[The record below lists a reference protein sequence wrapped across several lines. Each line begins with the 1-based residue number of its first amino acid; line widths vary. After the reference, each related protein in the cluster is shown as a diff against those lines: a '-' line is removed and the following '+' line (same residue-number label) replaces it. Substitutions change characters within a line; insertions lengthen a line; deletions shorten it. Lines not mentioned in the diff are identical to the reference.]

1 MGDDADSL
9 FDGPGDVRRLGRSM
23 DWSSTPLGPTQS
35 WPQLLR
41 GTVRMAL
48 SSSFPISVNWGPELV
63 AIYNDAFAGLIGGR
77 HPASF
82 GAGLVAAWPERW
94 ELVRP
99 LVESVVIEGRTVAVE
114 DERTILNRNGYPE
127 ECYFT
132 FSQSP
137 IVEGDGTIV
146 GMLTV
151 SHESTGKILNERR
164 MRMVREL
171 GALSVTATGSAADTC
186 VAALEIIGRTRESV
200 PFAVAF
206 LKPRDG
212 GPPERVAA
220 YGLAPDGCVTGLTDV
235 AGDPA
240 GILRRVLAVGK
251 PEEVTGLRAM
261 FPRAFEAGPLGPL
274 HPDSAV
280 VQPLTV
286 GGRSDPVGALILGVN
301 PYRALDNEYRSFFT
315 VVARQ
320 IRVALT
326 DAVAYEAERA
336 RVQAMADLDRAKM
349 EFFQN
354 VSHELRT
361 PLTLLL
367 APLQDLLDTDAR
379 SGLEREDLQAALR
392 AAERL
397 RRMVDAL
404 LDFSGADAAAL
415 DPDPV
420 PIDLAGLT
428 ADVASMFRSTAQH
441 AGLTLSVDVPDSPV
455 TALLDRAM
463 WSTVVTNLLSN
474 AVKYTSSGQVGITLR
489 STGTAAELTV
499 ADTGPGIAQDQQSRV
514 FDRFY
519 RGNGTRAEQGSGI
532 GLAIVADL
540 VRVNGGHIDLSSTPG
555 EGTTVTLTLPLN
567 AVPINR
573 STDGL
578 PRQQTAS
585 DGQRPKVLV
594 VEDDADLRGYLTRLL
609 SGDGWAVDAVATAE
623 DGLLA
628 TTESTARP
636 FDVIVTD
643 IMLPGRSGLDLVG
656 DLREAEPTSRVP
668 IIILTAR
675 GGADAAGNGLAAG
688 ADDYITKP
696 FSSRELLARVRSNHE
711 LHQLREK
718 AVGDAEQRAEQI
730 RSALE
735 SNRSIG
741 TAVGIVMASYQLT
754 AKQGFTVAG
763 AVQPAR
769 QQQTA
774 GRGSIGRRD
783 RFAAVPTDDDRR
795 PADQDGRGRTLS
807 EDGPA
812 ERVVPLRDGRRVL
825 VRPLRRGD
833 GPALADAFLRLSEES
848 VRARFGSP
856 TRLLNAAALRQLVDA
871 VDGVDHVAFA
881 AFTSPVTGGHG
892 DLVGIGR
899 ILRYPHDRESLD
911 VAITVADEYQGSGL
925 GRVLADLLA
934 EYRPRPARRI
944 ITQISASNER
954 AMTLLG
960 TFGPTPR
967 RSPDGEVVIDFP
979 E

>member
-1 MGDDADSL
+1 MSEDADSL
-9 FDGPGDVRRLGRSM
+9 FDGPGDVRRLCRSM
-23 DWSSTPLGPTQS
+23 DWAGTPLGPTRAWS
-35 WPQLLR
+35 TLLR
-41 GTVRMAL
+41 GTVQMAMR
-48 SSSFPISVNWGPELV
+48 SSFPIVVNWGPELA
-63 AIYNDAFAGLIGGR
+63 AIYNDAFAALIGGK
-77 HPASF
+77 HPAAL
-82 GAGLVAAWPERW
+82 GVGTQTTWPERW
-94 ELVRP
+94 EAIRP
-99 LVESVVIEGRTVAVE
+99 RIEKVVVDGLTVDAE
-114 DERTILNRNGYPE
+114 DQQTILHRNGYPE

-137 IVEGDGTIV
+137 IIESDGRIV
-146 GMLTV
+146 GMLTIAKEV
-151 SHESTGKILNERR
+151 TGKILNERR

-171 GALSVTATGSAADTC
+171 GALSATATGSAAETC
-186 VAALEIIGRTRESV
+186 VAALEVVARTRESV

-206 LKPRDG
+206 LKPKDG

-220 YGLAPDGCVTGLTDV
+220 YGLAADACVSGLTDV

-240 GILRRVLAVGK
+240 GILDRVIASGSV
-251 PEEVTGLRAM
+251 EEVNGLRGM
-261 FPRAFEAGPLGPL
+261 FPGAFEAGPLGPL

-286 GGRSDPVGALILGVN
+286 SGRTEPVGALILGVN
-301 PYRALDNEYRSFFT
+301 PYRPLDDEYRSFFT
-315 VVARQ
+315 VVGRQ

-336 RVQAMADLDRAKM
+336 RVQALADLDRAKM

-367 APLQDLLDTDAR
+367 APLQDLLDSDAR
-379 SGLEREDLQAALR
+379 SGVEREDLQAALR

-404 LDFSGADAAAL
+404 LDFSGADAAAV

-441 AGLTLSVDVPDSPV
+441 AGLTFSVDVPDAPV

-474 AVKYTSSGQVGITLR
+474 AVKYTHSGEVTLTLR
-489 STGTAAELTV
+489 SSGTDAELTV
-499 ADTGPGIAQDQQSRV
+499 SDTGPGIAPDQQSKV

-519 RGNGTRAEQGSGI
+519 RGSGARAEQGSGI

-555 EGTTVTLTLPLN
+555 SGTTITVTLPLN
-567 AVPINR
+567 AVPVTRNA
-573 STDGL
+573 DGL
-578 PRQQTAS
+578 PRQQIAL
-585 DGQRPKVLV
+585 DGQRPRVLV

-609 SGDGWAVDAVATAE
+609 AADGWAVDAVASAE

-628 TTESTARP
+628 ATESTARP
-636 FDVIVTD
+636 VDVVVTD

-656 DLREAEPTSRVP
+656 DLRAAEPTSRVP

-675 GGADAAGNGLAAG
+675 GGADAAGSGLAAG

-711 LHQLREK
+711 LHELREK

-754 AKQGFTVAG
+754 AKQGFQLLVRASQH
-763 AVQPAR
+763 AN
-769 QQQTA
+769 
-774 GRGSIGRRD
+774 SK
-783 RFAAVPTDDDRR
+783 
-795 PADQDGRGRTLS
+795 
-807 EDGPA
+807 
-812 ERVVPLRDGRRVL
+812 LRDVAATVVQTGSLPFRQTMIDEL
-825 VRPLRRGD
+825 LIKT
-833 GPALADAFLRLSEES
+833 AEE
-848 VRARFGSP
+848 A
-856 TRLLNAAALRQLVDA
+856 
-871 VDGVDHVAFA
+871 H
-881 AFTSPVTGGHG
+881 
-892 DLVGIGR
+892 
-899 ILRYPHDRESLD
+899 
-911 VAITVADEYQGSGL
+911 
-925 GRVLADLLA
+925 
-934 EYRPRPARRI
+934 
-944 ITQISASNER
+944 
-954 AMTLLG
+954 
-960 TFGPTPR
+960 
-967 RSPDGEVVIDFP
+967 
-979 E
+979 